1 MYINMIEKK
10 LPKKLQSKSEEN
22 VRINVR
28 VSKAES
34 IKIHSYCKK
43 HNTTVSTLIRKF
55 FEDKIK

>member
-1 MYINMIEKK
+1 MIEKK

-43 HNTTVSTLIRKF
+43 HNTTVSTLIRKY